1 MKAREIIPALLG
13 TILKIAVAVVV
24 IFYVYKGALL
34 AHDYGYRVFAE
45 PAVAEKGPGKDI
57 TVEVAVG
64 LTTREVGE
72 LLLSKGLIRDA
83 DLFYIQNLLSEYKDQ
98 LQPGVYTLNTS
109 MTVKEMMKIMG
120 TVREPEESTAGS
132 ESDE

>member
-1 MKAREIIPALLG
+1 MKAREIITALLG

-45 PAVAEKGPGKDI
+45 PAVAEEGKGKDV
-57 TVEVAVG
+57 TVEVTAG
-64 LTTREVGE
+64 ANAREVGE

-83 DLFYIQNLLSEYKDQ
+83 NLFYIQNLLSEYKDK

-109 MTVKEMMKIMG
+109 MTVKEMMEIMG
-120 TVREPEESTAGS
+120 TVPEAEESTAGS
-132 ESDE
+132 ETDE

>member
-1 MKAREIIPALLG
+1 MKAREIITALLG

-45 PAVAEKGPGKDI
+45 PAVAEEGKGKDV
-57 TVEVAVG
+57 TVEVTAG
-64 LTTREVGE
+64 ANAREVGE

-83 DLFYIQNLLSEYKDQ
+83 NLFYIQNLLSEYKDK
-98 LQPGVYTLNTS
+98 LQPGVYTLNTA
-109 MTVKEMMKIMG
+109 MTVKEMMEIMG
-120 TVREPEESTAGS
+120 TVPEAEESTARS
-132 ESDE
+132 ETDE